1 MEIESIIKTLE
12 TRIESKRKERENQ
25 LDFVETRTQQ
35 HSDTLCS
42 YEQNTIGDLAVMLQ
56 LSAEIRELEFV
67 LSLLRACCTSKPTV

>member
-1 MEIESIIKTLE
+1 MEDTIKLLESRLE
-12 TRIESKRKERENQ
+12 AKYKERKNY

-67 LSLLRACCTSKPTV
+67 LSLLRACCTSKPTA